1 MKIVAFI
8 PARYSST
15 RFPGKPLAPIAG
27 RPMIQHTYNC
37 TQACPEVSEV
47 FVATDDQRIMDS
59 VVGFGGKAV
68 LTARHHPSGTDRVAD
83 AAKSLGLQ
91 PEDVV
96 VNVQGDQP
104 VFNSAL
110 ISQMVAPVLA
120 DPAIGMSTLKIR
132 LSDDGETADPNCVK
146 VVTDRDGYAIYFSR
160 SIIPFYRDHSS
171 QNVYYKHLGFYCYRM
186 DFLTRFAGLAV
197 GELESAEKLEM
208 LRAME
213 HGFRIK
219 VVETTFDSIEV
230 DTPADLRRLERTF
243 FPPKDT
249 GA

>member
-1 MKIVAFI
+1 MKTVAFI

-15 RFPGKPLAPIAG
+15 RFPGKPLASIAG
-27 RPMIQHTYNC
+27 RPMIQHTYSC
-37 TQACPEVSEV
+37 TQTCPEVSEV

-59 VVGFGGKAV
+59 VAVFGGKAV

-83 AAKSLGLQ
+83 AATRLGLQ

-132 LSDDGETADPNCVK
+132 LSDDRETVDPNCVK

-160 SIIPFYRDHSS
+160 SVIPFYRDHNS
-171 QNVYYKHLGFYCYRM
+171 QNVFYKHLGFYCYRM

-243 FPPKDT
+243 FPPKDK